1 MAMETRIP
9 VANEHAFPHG
19 AYAFIS
25 TEVKPA
31 RDFEKSTRDTLVQM
45 IDRDTELPV
54 WTFDVLDA
62 DPNAE
67 GKNAAITVRILSKY
81 QPTLPEA
88 PAGSPV
94 RPVEFEGLTGTPYVD
109 SQRCTGN
116 GPGPHRCRSRL
127 AWSWRASAIVAPTPT
142 SAARGPA
149 SKASQTSQAGQAG
162 KDEAAAKDRAA

>member
-1 MAMETRIP
+1 MADGDTDSAGERARIP
-9 VANEHAFPHG
+9 LG

-31 RDFEKSTRDTLVQM
+31 RDFDRSTRETLVQM

-109 SQRCTGN
+109 SQRCTGT

-127 AWSWRASAIVAPTPT
+127 AWSWRANAIVAPTPT

-149 SKASQTSQAGQAG
+149 SKASQAGQAG
-162 KDEAAAKDRAA
+162 KDEAAAKGQAA

>member
-1 MAMETRIP
+1 MAVETRIAL
-9 VANEHAFPHG
+9 ANEDAFPHG
-19 AYAFIS
+19 AYAFVS

-31 RDFEKSTRDTLVQM
+31 RDFDKSTRETLVQM
-45 IDRDTELPV
+45 VDRDTELPV

-109 SQRCTGN
+109 SQRCTGS

-127 AWSWRASAIVAPTPT
+127 AWSWRAS
-142 SAARGPA
+142 SDRGAHADQCGAWPGVEGRPG
-149 SKASQTSQAGQAG
+149 TQAG
-162 KDEAAAKDRAA
+162 KDEAAAKGQAA

>member
-1 MAMETRIP
+1 MAMETRFSVP
-9 VANEHAFPHG
+9 MEEAFPHG
-19 AYAFIS
+19 VYAFAS
-25 TEVKPA
+25 TEVKVA
-31 RDFEKSTRDTLVQM
+31 RDFEKSTRENTVQM

-67 GKNAAITVRILSKY
+67 GKNAAITVRILSKL
-81 QPTLPEA
+81 QPTLPDA
-88 PAGSPV
+88 PAGFPF

-127 AWSWRASAIVAPTPT
+127 AWSWRASGIVAPQPK

-149 SKASQTSQAGQAG
+149 SKAA
-162 KDEAAAKDRAA
+162 KDEAAA